1 MGQLSWIYQRSSTD
15 VRALLR
21 LAARRRRAA
30 SWYGGRFTAH
40 LNLLDGFV
48 HQLALYVVDWD
59 SCGSG
64 EIIELLD
71 ASNGTVLD
79 TQTVTEFA
87 GGQYWIWNVQGDVTI
102 RITCMSGPDALFSA
116 LFFNPVNG
124 TGTVASQV
132 AGAAPAG
139 LSRSPGQLKLIR
151 GLRPRLSSLTP
162 TPRRRETGRGC
173 MAKTG
178 TSCSMTQ
185 PVCPGMRRHGC
196 RRI

>member
-1 MGQLSWIYQRSSTD
+1 
-15 VRALLR
+15 
-21 LAARRRRAA
+21 
-30 SWYGGRFTAH
+30 
-40 LNLLDGFV
+40 LNLLDGLV
-48 HQLALYVVDWD
+48 HQLALYVVDCD
-59 SCGSG
+59 SSRSG

-102 RITCMSGPDALFSA
+102 RITCLYGPGALFSA
-116 LFFNPVNG
+116 LFFDPVNR
-124 TGTVASQV
+124 TGMVASQV

-139 LSRSPGQLKLIR
+139 LSRSPGQLNTW
-151 GLRPRLSSLTP
+151 TP
-162 TPRRRETGRGC
+162 ASAVFADADTATQGDWPGVHGED
-173 MAKTG
+173 G